1 MKTYFKNLISEIN
14 SKSLIYTFLIVGGF
28 VFLTFR
34 ADLVPFVGSYLAGNL
49 NGPQSTLNP
58 DGLDKHLG
66 PIAQSHYDSFM
77 LVLWVTALLCVTVGG
92 PLVYA
97 LFAFKEKPG
106 FNPKKDKL
114 PDQSHGNT
122 KIEIGAI
129 IYSTL
134 LLLVIA
140 FAPFGKMKIPAIAGI
155 PYFFE
160 GKTNVEGVP
169 KLDGADNAM
178 EIDVYGHQ
186 WWFSFHYPEHGLVT
200 SNELVFPTHT
210 PVKINLRTED
220 VIHSFWLPKIAGK
233 VDLMPG
239 QVNNM
244 WLYAEKEGN
253 YSGQCAEYCGDSHAY
268 MLFRGHATSQEKFD
282 QWIKTQLELAVVED
296 NGDDTFVS
304 FGQGNHMRKLNTVEQ
319 LGEKL
324 FNGKEVPTYLR
335 EKGHA
340 DNKIACN
347 RCHAL
352 GAMPQPTWPN
362 PNLNHFAERTTIAA
376 AWLNMGTDEI
386 KRWIKQPGKVKPG
399 NRMWRDFATQY
410 EIIDENTTQDL
421 FNRKQ
426 TEKNAYH
433 SFLTDDEAEAVAAFL
448 LTLKHPEAPNWGP
461 PPLNPSKRTPIVE
474 SGIQASSSALGDEF
488 AKN

>member
-1 MKTYFKNLISEIN
+1 MKLNF
-14 SKSLIYTFLIVGGF
+14 KSLIYTFIIVGGF
-28 VFLTFR
+28 TFLIFR
-34 ADLVPFVGSYLAGNL
+34 ADLVPFVGTYLSGNL
-49 NGPQSTLNP
+49 DGPQSTLNP
-58 DGLDKHLG
+58 DGLDNHLG

-77 LVLWVTALLCVTVGG
+77 LTLWVTALLCITVGG

-97 LFAFKEKPG
+97 IFAFKEKPG
-106 FNPKKDKL
+106 YDPKKDKL
-114 PDQSHGNT
+114 PNQTHGNT
-122 KIEIGAI
+122 LVEGGAI
-129 IYSTL
+129 IYSTV

-140 FAPFGKMKIPAIAGI
+140 FLPWGKMKIPSIAGI

-160 GKTNVEGVP
+160 GKTNIDGVP
-169 KLDGADNAM
+169 KLEGADNAM
-178 EIDVYGHQ
+178 EINVYGHQ

-239 QVNNM
+239 QVNSM
-244 WLYAEKEGN
+244 WWYAEKEGN
-253 YSGQCAEYCGDSHAY
+253 YSGQCAEFCGDSHAY

-282 QWIKTQLELAVVED
+282 KWIKTQLELAKVEEK
-296 NGDDTFVS
+296 GEETFVS
-304 FGQGNHMRKLNTVEQ
+304 FGQGNPRKLTSKEQ
-319 LGEKL
+319 YGEQL
-324 FNGKEVPTYLR
+324 FNGKKVPAYLK

-376 AWLNMGTDEI
+376 AWLNMGADEI
-386 KRWIKQPGKVKPG
+386 KRWIQQPGKVKPG

-410 EIIDENTTQDL
+410 ELIDENTTQDL
-421 FNRKQ
+421 FNREQ
-426 TEKNAYH
+426 TERNAYH
-433 SFLTDDEAEAVAAFL
+433 SFLTDEEAEAIAAFL
-448 LTLKHPEAPNWGP
+448 LTLKHPDAPDWGL
-461 PPLNPSKRTPIVE
+461 PPLKPSKTSADVE
-474 SGIQASSSALGDEF
+474 KDVQVSSTADADKL
-488 AKN
+488 AQN